1 MKTPIHEYFARTPDL
16 AALCTQNGWPDND
29 SLRIDILEE
38 TPDRVH
44 CAVSF
49 DEILVEGA
57 GCVAGRV
64 RCWARFRVER
74 DARGRVIAAIREM

>member
-1 MKTPIHEYFARTPDL
+1 MDTQIRDYFAQTPDL

-29 SLRIDILEE
+29 SLHVEIVEQAGMWAR
-38 TPDRVH
+38 

-49 DEILVEGA
+49 DEILTEGA

-64 RCWARFRVER
+64 RCWGRFRVEL
-74 DARGRVIAAIREM
+74 DAAGYVVTAVREM